1 MLARSGPGRRDGQ
14 GRLRDRP
21 RERSGSAG
29 ARSAGSFS
37 ERAADRRRRGL
48 RAARGQGGGLRRCP
62 RARSRPPARHSR
74 HCFPAAGM
82 GRHPRHPSGI
92 DRKLCRDRSADWRA
106 EGGALGGAGVRIER
120 ACGGHS
126 VSSGRA
132 HGRPALGL
140 PLGRCT
146 QTGSAG
152 AGGESMTRAQT
163 AEREPASMPTARSLA
178 ISIEAIDWARV
189 AADLDAHGC
198 ATTGRLLSAQQCA
211 ELAET
216 YATDAPFRSRV
227 VMARHGFGR
236 GEYKYF
242 AYPLPAPV
250 AVLRAA
256 LYPPLAEIANRWN
269 QAMAI
274 DLRYPREHASYLAR
288 CREAGQAKPTP
299 LLLQYG
305 AGDYN
310 CLHQDLYGEHVFPLQ
325 VTLLLSRPGEDFTG
339 GEFVLTEQRPR
350 MQSRAEIVPL
360 AHGEAVIF
368 PVHHRPVQG
377 TRGSY
382 RVNMRHGVS
391 RLRSGH
397 RHTLGII
404 FHDAK

>member
-1 MLARSGPGRRDGQ
+1 
-14 GRLRDRP
+14 
-21 RERSGSAG
+21 
-29 ARSAGSFS
+29 
-37 ERAADRRRRGL
+37 
-48 RAARGQGGGLRRCP
+48 
-62 RARSRPPARHSR
+62 
-74 HCFPAAGM
+74 
-82 GRHPRHPSGI
+82 
-92 DRKLCRDRSADWRA
+92 
-106 EGGALGGAGVRIER
+106 
-120 ACGGHS
+120 
-126 VSSGRA
+126 
-132 HGRPALGL
+132 
-140 PLGRCT
+140 
-146 QTGSAG
+146 
-152 AGGESMTRAQT
+152 
-163 AEREPASMPTARSLA
+163 
-178 ISIEAIDWARV
+178 
-189 AADLDAHGC
+189 
-198 ATTGRLLSAQQCA
+198 
-211 ELAET
+211 
-216 YATDAPFRSRV
+216 
-227 VMARHGFGR
+227 MARHGFGR

-242 AYPLPAPV
+242 AYPLPEPV

-256 LYPPLAEIANRWN
+256 LYPPLADIANRWN

-274 DLRYPREHASYLAR
+274 DLRYPREHASSLAR

-325 VTLLLSRPGEDFTG
+325 VTLLLSQPGEDFTG

-360 AHGEAVIF
+360 AQGEAVIF

-377 TRGSY
+377 TRGIY